1 MTDLVARGNR
11 LDYHGRW
18 SQDDRNRILAPVCPF
33 DRWFE
38 RRRSRQEGV
47 PGVDQKAR
55 GPEPK
60 TGRGQSFQSAAHLFR
75 EPSYQTVTSTIR
87 QQRPCSRG
95 SSQEC
100 ECNDVRV
107 LTWCQASRAHV
118 DRTFS
123 IQVTFCGAQCICSD
137 LRWMSWMSWQDLLIC
152 DFCFIYFGY
161 YKSWYF
167 LGGGSNWAIA
177 AREALKV
184 APAIIVRTSRVAES
198 PILELQTSEPITV
211 ANIPAPAW

>member
-1 MTDLVARGNR
+1 MVGDLKTTEIEYSLRFA
-11 LDYHGRW
+11 
-18 SQDDRNRILAPVCPF
+18 PF

-95 SSQEC
+95 SSQ
-100 ECNDVRV
+100 DVSAMMSEFSLDAKLAELMSTARFR
-107 LTWCQASRAHV
+107 SR
-118 DRTFS
+118 
-123 IQVTFCGAQCICSD
+123 
-137 LRWMSWMSWQDLLIC
+137 
-152 DFCFIYFGY
+152 
-161 YKSWYF
+161 
-167 LGGGSNWAIA
+167 
-177 AREALKV
+177 
-184 APAIIVRTSRVAES
+184 
-198 PILELQTSEPITV
+198 
-211 ANIPAPAW
+211 